1 MKTDKRQVD
10 RIVFNGP
17 QRITGTKE
25 YAQQVEKIRNEI
37 DLKYGELL
45 KNEKNPFKRM
55 YFQIKQKR
63 EIKRAIRQ
71 LTSLDN
77 LYLHT

>member
-1 MKTDKRQVD
+1 MKKDKSQVD
-10 RIVFNGP
+10 RIVFDGP
-17 QRITGTKE
+17 QRITDTKE
-25 YAQQVEKIRNEI
+25 YAQQVKKIRDEI
-37 DLKYGELL
+37 NLKYCELL

-71 LTSLDN
+71 LTSLDK
-77 LYLHT
+77 LYLHS

>member
-1 MKTDKRQVD
+1 MKTDKSQVD
-10 RIVFNGP
+10 RIVFDGP

-25 YAQQVEKIRNEI
+25 YAQQVEKIRAEI
-37 DLKYGELL
+37 NLKYSKLL

-55 YFQIKQKR
+55 YVQVKQQR

-71 LTSLDN
+71 LTSLDK